1 LWFRRTER
9 DSVEDAFREPDFN
22 LAALE
27 DARFLL
33 GELLSGDDEFLII
46 PLIQQ
51 TVDSVLIEAGFP
63 SKPVPPR
70 PGPIQLA
77 VKRRIPDVDKDSAA
91 YQGLCDHIKRGMV
104 ENVRRNLQRYKGQ
117 PTVTVDPAFSSEAVE
132 KTATGPLLSN
142 ILEMWLVERKPGI
155 KTENEWRL
163 AVRRFT
169 ELHSDLAVGGIAK
182 AHVRELKDKLLQV
195 PATLPHR
202 IRKLPLPKILVAT
215 KRSNQ
220 PTLSA
225 AAVSKQLTAIRALL
239 AWAMNNGYV
248 EHNVAAGVTVAT
260 AKNIADKRVAYDASD
275 LQNIFAD
282 IGRFRESEPPRFWL
296 PLLAAFTGARLEELG
311 QLTVEDIRQ
320 QDGIHFVSIN
330 AEGDKSIKTRSS
342 IREIPLHSELT
353 KMGFLEYVAK
363 RRAAGNTGLFPDL
376 EPDKTGKITER
387 FSKRWTRYRRSLG
400 ITDPRKPFHSFRHG
414 FKQSCRDAGIG
425 EEIHDSLTGHSNGS
439 IGRGYGA
446 VSLQAKAEAISK
458 ITYNVDLNHLYP
470 N

>member
-1 LWFRRTER
+1 
-9 DSVEDAFREPDFN
+9 
-22 LAALE
+22 
-27 DARFLL
+27 
-33 GELLSGDDEFLII
+33 
-46 PLIQQ
+46 
-51 TVDSVLIEAGFP
+51 
-63 SKPVPPR
+63 
-70 PGPIQLA
+70 
-77 VKRRIPDVDKDSAA
+77 VKRRILDVDKDSAA

-260 AKNIADKRVAYDASD
+260 AKKIADKRVAYDASD

-311 QLTVEDIRQ
+311 QLTTDDIRQ
-320 QDGIHFVSIN
+320 HDGIDYISIN
-330 AEGDKSIKTRSS
+330 AEGSKSVKTRSS
-342 IREIPLHSELT
+342 IRDVPIHPELVSC
-353 KMGFLEYVAK
+353 GFLDYVAD
-363 RRAAGNTGLFPDL
+363 RRAVGDERLFPEL
-376 EPDKTGKITER
+376 KPDSKGKITDT

-400 ITDPRKPFHSFRHG
+400 ITDSRKPFHSFRHG
-414 FKQSCRDAGIG
+414 FKQACRAAEMG

-439 IGRGYGA
+439 VGRGYGSVPLA
-446 VSLQAKAEAISK
+446 TKAEAVERIN
-458 ITYNVDLNHLYP
+458 YDVDLSHQYAK
-470 N
+470 